1 MYCNGTLQQ
10 IIIGITVVKTL
21 VDTNNLHRNEVNHR
35 MELNMKK
42 TIWEYLA
49 ERPLV
54 FDGAMGTYLAE
65 QYPQYT
71 AEICEKLNLTH
82 PEVIQEIHLAYLE
95 AGAVAIKTNTFGA
108 NPYAFSIDDEQTEQI
123 IRAGVENAKK
133 AIAGMLENNAS
144 AEASDS
150 SQADVEALPH
160 YVFADIGPV
169 QVPDEVSRA
178 ESYVWL
184 ADQFLALDVHCFLFE
199 TMDSAEG
206 LAEVVRHIKEQD
218 ADAFVAVSYGVSPEG
233 FTRSGHYGKSLYQK
247 TLQMPEVDAVG
258 FNCISGPKHL
268 SDMLQK
274 LSLQN
279 AGKYIT
285 VMPNAGYPTVLGNRT
300 YFGKNH
306 AYFAKTMHDLAK
318 QGVAILGGCCG
329 TAPEDIRALSQELQ
343 QQPIS
348 GRDRLLLQSMKKNM
362 EMETQDSSDPMN
374 NVHNAF
380 ASKLLGREKVLVVE
394 LDPPVEPEIEFFMEG
409 AARYQQAGV
418 DAIDI
423 ADCPI
428 AKARIDSSI
437 LACKVMRELGL
448 TAIPHMTC
456 RDRNINATKALL
468 LGLNVEGVNNVL
480 TVTGDPVPA
489 AERDHV
495 KTMFSFNSA
504 VLANHISTLDQQ
516 LFTDNPFM
524 VCGALNVN
532 ALQFDSQLIHA
543 RRKIENGVS
552 VLFTQPVLTRRA
564 YENLQR
570 AREELDVKIL
580 GGIMPVVSYRNACFM
595 NNEMAG
601 IDVDQRIMDA
611 YRDKDRAEGEELA
624 WKISIR
630 IAREITP
637 YVDGYYLITPFKRVE
652 LVLRIVQSI
661 REIIESENLL

>member
-1 MYCNGTLQQ
+1 
-10 IIIGITVVKTL
+10 
-21 VDTNNLHRNEVNHR
+21 
-35 MELNMKK
+35 MKK

-65 QYPQYT
+65 QYPRYAT
-71 AEICEKLNLTH
+71 EICEKLNISH
-82 PEVIQEIHLAYLE
+82 PEVIREIHGAYLE
-95 AGAVAIKTNTFGA
+95 AGAVAIKTNTFVA
-108 NPYAFSIDDEQTEQI
+108 NPHAFSLDISQTEQI
-123 IRAGVENAKK
+123 IQAAVENARE
-133 AIAGMLENNAS
+133 AISGMTEI
-144 AEASDS
+144 
-150 SQADVEALPH
+150 PH
-160 YVFADIGPV
+160 FIFADIGPV
-169 QVPDEVSRA
+169 QVPDEISQA
-178 ESYVWL
+178 ETYIWL

-206 LAEVVRHIKEQD
+206 LAEVAHYIKEQD
-218 ADAFVAVSYGVSPEG
+218 DDAFVAVSYGVSPEG
-233 FTRSGHYGKSLYQK
+233 FTRSGYYGKSLYQK

-268 SDMLQK
+268 SDMIQK
-274 LSLQN
+274 LSVQN

-285 VMPNAGYPTVLGNRT
+285 VMPNAGYPTVVGNRT

-306 AYFAKTMHDLAK
+306 DYFAKTMHDLAK

-329 TAPEDIRALSQELQ
+329 TAPEDIRALRQELQ
-343 QQPIS
+343 QQPVS
-348 GRDRLLLQSMKKNM
+348 GRDRPAFHSMKKNM
-362 EMETQDSSDPMN
+362 EMDTQDPSDPMN

-380 ASKLLGREKVLVVE
+380 AGKLLSGEKVLVVE

-437 LACKVMRELGL
+437 LACKVMREIGL

-504 VLANHISTLDQQ
+504 VLANHIRTLNQQ
-516 LFTDNPFM
+516 LFANNPFL
-524 VCGALNVN
+524 VSGALNIN
-532 ALQFDSQLIHA
+532 ALQFESQLVHA

-552 VLFTQPVLTRRA
+552 VLFTQPILTQRA
-564 YENLQR
+564 HENLQR

-624 WKISIR
+624 WKISAQ

-661 REIIESENLL
+661 HEIIGNKDLL

>member
-1 MYCNGTLQQ
+1 M
-10 IIIGITVVKTL
+10 
-21 VDTNNLHRNEVNHR
+21 
-35 MELNMKK
+35 
-42 TIWEYLA
+42 
-49 ERPLV
+49 
-54 FDGAMGTYLAE
+54 
-65 QYPQYT
+65 
-71 AEICEKLNLTH
+71 
-82 PEVIQEIHLAYLE
+82 E

-108 NPYAFSIDDEQTEQI
+108 NPYAFSLDSKQTEQI
-123 IRAGVENAKK
+123 IRAGVENARE
-133 AIAGMLENNAS
+133 AISSMAENQDDS
-144 AEASDS
+144 AVQMDAYGEKS
-150 SQADVEALPH
+150 LCFPCFL
-160 YVFADIGPV
+160 FADIGPV
-169 QVPDEVSRA
+169 QVPDGVSQA
-178 ESYVWL
+178 EIYNWL
-184 ADQFLALDVHCFLFE
+184 ADQFLALDIHCFLFE
-199 TMDSAEG
+199 TLDSAEG
-206 LAEVVRHIKEQD
+206 LAEVARHIKEKD

-233 FTRSGHYGKSLYQK
+233 FTRSGYYGKSLFQK

-258 FNCISGPKHL
+258 FNCISGPRHL
-268 SDMLQK
+268 SDMVQK
-274 LSLQN
+274 LSVQG

-285 VMPNAGYPTVLGNRT
+285 VMPNAGYPTVVGNRT

-306 AYFAKTMHDLAK
+306 AYFARIMHDLAK
-318 QGVAILGGCCG
+318 QGAAILGGCCG
-329 TAPEDIRALSQELQ
+329 TEPEDIRALRQELQ
-343 QQPIS
+343 QQPVP
-348 GRDRLLLQSMKKNM
+348 GRDRLKVQSMKTNI
-362 EMETQDSSDPMN
+362 EVEVQDPSDPIN

-380 ASKLLGREKVLVVE
+380 ARKLQSGKKVLVVE

-437 LACKVMRELGL
+437 LACKVMREIGL

-504 VLANHISTLDQQ
+504 VLANHIRTLDQQ
-516 LFTDNPFM
+516 LFAENPFM
-524 VCGALNVN
+524 VSGALNIN
-532 ALQFDSQLIHA
+532 ALQFDSQLLHA

-552 VLFTQPVLTRRA
+552 VLFTQPVLTHRA
-564 YENLQR
+564 YENLRR
-570 AREELDVKIL
+570 ARDELDVKLL

-601 IDVDQRIMDA
+601 IDVDQKIIDA

-624 WKISIR
+624 WKISTR
-630 IAREITP
+630 IARDITP

-661 REIIESENLL
+661 REIIES